1 MNDAKRLF
9 KADSKFNKGFKFDH
23 LWAMLKD
30 LEKFKDNGNAEKQN
44 RRRKES
50 GSYYS
55 SDDQNVASPTVASP
69 GLSPFSINL
78 DDEDS
83 NGSSS
88 QRPAGVKK
96 SKLKKKN

>member
-1 MNDAKRLF
+1 
-9 KADSKFNKGFKFDH
+9 
-23 LWAMLKD
+23 MLKD
-30 LEKFKDNGNAEKQN
+30 LEKFKDNKISEKTN

-55 SDDQNVASPTVASP
+55 SDDQNAASPTVASP

-78 DDEDS
+78 NDDDS

-88 QRPAGVKK
+88 Q
-96 SKLKKKN
+96 